1 MSTCK
6 WMRSTVLASAGLLCL
21 GIVMEAVVQLS
32 PFETPSV
39 TPALLPASAAFS
51 VFAAALTLA
60 ATFIVSLLPGVS
72 RRLRECE
79 H

>member
-1 MSTCK
+1 
-6 WMRSTVLASAGLLCL
+6 MRSTVLASAVLLCL

-32 PFETPSV
+32 PFGTPSV
-39 TPALLPASAAFS
+39 TPALLSALAAFS
-51 VFAAALTLA
+51 VFAAALSLA